1 MIFNNIKQCF
11 LISYILLDSDS
22 LTKDSI
28 WEIKLFSYIIQN
40 QRVFYTQSVTLKVRV
55 LYLSLCFI
63 PSP

>member
-11 LISYILLDSDS
+11 LIRYILLDSDS

-40 QRVFYTQSVTLKVRV
+40 QRVIYTQSVTLKVRV
-55 LYLSLCFI
+55 LNLSLCFI